1 MARKKSEPTTPT
13 TNPAQVVPIAES
25 GPSGPPAPETERSA
39 YRKEKIPKAVRE
51 QLWLRDVGEK
61 FYGRCKTAWCR
72 NRVTVWDYQCGH
84 NIPESKGGETTLDN
98 LVVLCSRCNNSMS
111 NNYTFTEWQQK
122 FGPKRKS
129 WFRRLFG

>member
-1 MARKKSEPTTPT
+1 MGRKKTEAGTTPT
-13 TNPAQVVPIAES
+13 TNPAQVVPMADS
-25 GPSGPPAPETERSA
+25 TGPTAPETGAST

-61 FYGRCKTAWCR
+61 FYGRCRTTWCR

-84 NIPESKGGETTLDN
+84 DIPESKGGETTLDN

-111 NNYTFTEWQQK
+111 NNCTFTEWQQK

-129 WFRRLFG
+129 WFRRLFN